1 MDSSA
6 VNLTASVLKST
17 EVDKST
23 PVTQRAHTAAQAQ
36 LGQEFLAQPE
46 IRRTDASEDIKKDA
60 VRRQQDKQRKGHH
73 HPGHNRRH
81 GDRSDLEGGSS
92 LDLVA

>member
-17 EVDKST
+17 EVDRSASAA
-23 PVTQRAHTAAQAQ
+23 QRAHAAQAQ
-36 LGQEFLAQPE
+36 IGREFLTQPE
-46 IRRTDASEDIKKDA
+46 IKRANASEDIKKDA
-60 VRRQQDKQRKGHH
+60 VRREQDRQKKGQH
-73 HPGHNRRH
+73 HPGQNRRH
-81 GDRSDLEGGSS
+81 GDQTDLDGGSS